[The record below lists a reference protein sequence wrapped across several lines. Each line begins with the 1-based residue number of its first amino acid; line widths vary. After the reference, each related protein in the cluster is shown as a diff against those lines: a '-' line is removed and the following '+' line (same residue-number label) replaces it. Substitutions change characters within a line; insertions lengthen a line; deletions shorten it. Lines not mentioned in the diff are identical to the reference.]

1 MASSS
6 KTFYLNNQQQG
17 FAEMRGVKLSL
28 WRYLSRST
36 HARMKKIAFSLALQ
50 SLIVIVSAPMQQL
63 MAYGHNIFLPDYIC
77 IGNFAAFEDQT
88 FLTYK
93 GSIVTTQDGKL
104 GMYSDTEGEYV
115 IEIDNT
121 QGLIYDTVYV
131 AVPGDYYGP
140 SITDTILSTDRIFR
154 SDYTLPEL
162 SYFYAGDGAYTQ
174 TVGNDQELKITAYN
188 IARGYA
194 DVAIIPAQGVG
205 GCKTIKTQGNLH
217 LVIAD
222 AHYIC
227 SNGNAMN
234 KPYYCQNDLPVCGCN
249 GTTYNCPDEANIN
262 AGIARYVYG
271 KCGEQKPIAVDTFY
285 CTGRVLAYTWNRFA
299 QKHLELNGKSVEDPD
314 KLPAGKYSG
323 FYTYWNPDELS
334 GYLWEGSFTIGDSL
348 PAPQLVYDTATQTI
362 FSAKHE
368 ALMEWKTPSDTWFLF
383 DSKVVALADHPND
396 CLFSGKIIDDDFY
409 GACFSKWATIR
420 ICGTTGTFNPFPTD
434 SICAGDTTE
443 LSAGKGYLQY
453 KWTGLDV
460 NTADVTVIGYGWIK
474 VSVLDSD
481 GEWYS
486 DSVKLVDARN
496 VDYFISTIKPNNPV
510 INLDYL
516 HNTNEKALGSGKLGL
531 WNNHYYY
538 FASNEDYIKGN
549 VIIEYDSIV
558 NRVCYPI
565 IKNTIIVSL
574 TKSNDNKDCF
584 DPALINITQGL
595 AASGDSVCGC
605 NGTTY
610 PNADAAQYLYGIKSV
625 TPGACNNAAPVDKPL
640 FMQKKI
646 CIPASAASATA
657 VTTVTASAG
666 YVLYFW
672 DTDQYLAGNA
682 SASSATLAVGGH
694 SLVVMDAQGNKFRDS
709 IYINVSYQYPAL
721 TLTDTIGWT
730 DTASLN
736 KLTRPNTSIASGYSG
751 MLLSDQPIQR
761 YIPSAEERLAGEA
774 LLILVPTR
782 TFPSCTTAAN
792 GTYRI
797 SIPALKIKPG
807 TLISTHSH
815 CIPLGRNSAQV
826 AAYGGFQYYFWDTQT
841 FDLAHT
847 SAAQQTLSAGGHSLM
862 AIDYSGYRYCD
873 SIYLNASYQY
883 PAPTLCDTINWAD
896 TLVLNKLTGQKT
908 SIASGYAGMLLSDQP
923 ILRYIPSASERL
935 AGKSIL
941 KLVPTGTF
949 PMCTTAVEGSYT
961 IIINALAAFKIALRS
976 TDPATP
982 ISHDGIIWV
991 SSISGEA
998 PFAYLWSNGSTADR
1012 IAGLQAGTYRLTV
1025 TDKYMRTSEHSVTL
1039 APRIS
1044 KLFSIAGTVS
1054 ANDVP
1059 ASGAMV
1065 YAFLGP
1071 SAQMVHTDA
1080 SGRFAFENVI
1090 PGNYQ
1095 FMATYTGYA
1104 PSYYCQAY
1112 RWTDAFRV
1120 QADADIIGL
1129 DISLLP
1135 IVNDAKGQSAIR
1147 GRIMLADPDGNDSTF
1162 ANNML
1167 GANIPLVLIRDGKMV
1182 ATSVS
1187 DPEGN
1192 YQFAN
1197 IAAGNYTVIINKPG
1211 DISQAYNITV
1221 IDGTVQNI
1229 DLRAETAT
1237 WIVPENSEGKIQIV
1251 PNPVSR
1257 EFRIAG
1263 ADERSVTLYDAFGH
1277 EMFRSGAKA
1286 RYFLPELAAGVYQ
1299 LQIITAGGASVSVAL
1314 AVY

>member
-1 MASSS
+1 
-6 KTFYLNNQQQG
+6 
-17 FAEMRGVKLSL
+17 MRGVKLSL
-28 WRYLSRST
+28 WRYLSISM

-50 SLIVIVSAPMQQL
+50 SLIVILSAPMQQL
-63 MAYGHNIFLPDYIC
+63 MAYGHNIFLPDHIC
-77 IGNFAAFEDQT
+77 VGNFVAFEDQT
-88 FLTYK
+88 YLTYK
-93 GSIVTTQDGKL
+93 GSIVTTRDGKL
-104 GMYSDTEGEYV
+104 GMYADTEGEYV

-140 SITDTILSTDRIFR
+140 TITDTILSTDRVFR

-162 SYFYAGDGAYTQ
+162 SYLYAGNGAYTQ
-174 TVGNDQELKITAYN
+174 MVGNDQELKFTAYN
-188 IARGYA
+188 IASGYA
-194 DVAIIPAQGVG
+194 DAAIIPAQGVG
-205 GCKTIKTQGNLH
+205 GCKTIVTQGNLH

-227 SNGNAMN
+227 SNGNAIN

-249 GTTYNCPDEANIN
+249 GTTYGCPDEANYN
-262 AGIARYVYG
+262 AGLARYVYG

-285 CTGRVLAYTWNRFA
+285 CTGRVLSDTWNKYWY
-299 QKHLELNGKSVEDPD
+299 KHLELNGKAVEDPD
-314 KLPAGKYSG
+314 KLPAGTYTG

-334 GYLWEGSFTIGDSL
+334 GYLWEGTLKIRDSL
-348 PAPQLVYDTATQTI
+348 PALQLVYDAAANTI
-362 FSAKHE
+362 SPTTHE
-368 ALMEWKTPSDTWFLF
+368 ALINWRANGSGWVLENGAPVDLNEY
-383 DSKVVALADHPND
+383 PND
-396 CLFSGKIIDDDFY
+396 CVFSAQIIDDDFY
-409 GACFSKWATIR
+409 GACYSKWATIR
-420 ICGTTGTFNPFPTD
+420 ICGTSGTFNPFPTD

-453 KWTGLDV
+453 KWEGLDE
-460 NTADVTVIGYGWIK
+460 NTSDITVIGFGWMK
-474 VSVLDSD
+474 VSVLDAD
-481 GEWYS
+481 GKWYS

-496 VDYFISTIKPNNPV
+496 VDYFISTIISKNPV
-510 INLDYL
+510 VNLDYIK
-516 HNTNEKALGSGKLGL
+516 NTNEKALGSGEFGM
-531 WNNHYYY
+531 WNNHYNY

-549 VIIEYDSIV
+549 VIIVYDSIV
-558 NRVCYPI
+558 NRVCYPVI
-565 IKNTIIVSL
+565 QNTIIVSL
-574 TKSNDNKDCF
+574 TKSSDNQDCF
-584 DPALINITQGL
+584 DPAQINLAQGL
-595 AASGDSVCGC
+595 AATGDTVCGC

-610 PNADAAQYLYGIKSV
+610 PNADAAQYLFGIKSV
-625 TPGACNNAAPVDKPL
+625 TPGACNNAVPVDKLL
-640 FMQKKI
+640 FLQKKI
-646 CIPASAASATA
+646 CIPAGETSTTATA
-657 VTTVTASAG
+657 TVTASSG
-666 YVLYFW
+666 YALYFW

-682 SASSATLAVGGH
+682 SASSATLTVGGH
-694 SLVVMDAQGNKFRDS
+694 SLVAMDSQGNKFRDS

-721 TLTDTIGWT
+721 ALTDTIGWT
-730 DTASLN
+730 DTASLK
-736 KLTRPNTSIASGYSG
+736 KLTGQNASIASGYAG
-751 MLLSDQPIQR
+751 TLLSDQPMQR
-761 YIPSAEERLAGEA
+761 YIPSASERLAGEA
-774 LLILVPTR
+774 LLTLVPTG

-797 SIPALKIKPG
+797 SIPARKIKPG
-807 TLISTHSH
+807 TLFSTHSH
-815 CIPLGRNSAQV
+815 CIPLGGNSAQV
-826 AAYGGFQYYFWDTQT
+826 AAYGGFQYYFWDTPT
-841 FDLAHT
+841 FDFAHS
-847 SAAQQTLSAGGHSLM
+847 SAPQQTLSAGGHSLM

-873 SIYLNASYQY
+873 SIYINASYQY
-883 PAPTLCDTINWAD
+883 PAPTLRDTIHWAD
-896 TLVLNKLTGQKT
+896 TLVLKKLTGQNT
-908 SIASGYAGMLLSDQP
+908 SIASGYTGMLLSDQP
-923 ILRYIPSASERL
+923 MLRYIPSASERF
-935 AGKSIL
+935 AGKAIL
-941 KLVPTGTF
+941 QLIPTGTY
-949 PMCTTAVEGSYT
+949 PICTTAVEGSYT
-961 IIINALAAFKIALRS
+961 IIIHALAIFKLALRS

-982 ISHDGIIWV
+982 ISHDGAVWV

-998 PFAYLWSNGSTADR
+998 PFTYQWSNGSTADH
-1012 IAGLQAGTYRLTV
+1012 IASLQAGTYRLTV
-1025 TDKYMRTSEHSVTL
+1025 TDKYMRRSEHSVTL

-1044 KLFSIAGTVS
+1044 KLFCIAGTVS
-1054 ANDVP
+1054 AGDVP

-1071 SAQMVHTDA
+1071 SAQMVRTDA

-1095 FMATYTGYA
+1095 FMATNAGYA

-1135 IVNDAKGQSAIR
+1135 VVNDAKGQSAIR
-1147 GRIMLADPDGNDSTF
+1147 GRISLADPDGSDSTF
-1162 ANNML
+1162 AKNML

-1192 YQFAN
+1192 YQFAD

-1237 WIVPENSEGKIQIV
+1237 WIAPENSEGEIQIV

-1263 ADERSVTLYDAFGH
+1263 ADERSVTLYDAFGR